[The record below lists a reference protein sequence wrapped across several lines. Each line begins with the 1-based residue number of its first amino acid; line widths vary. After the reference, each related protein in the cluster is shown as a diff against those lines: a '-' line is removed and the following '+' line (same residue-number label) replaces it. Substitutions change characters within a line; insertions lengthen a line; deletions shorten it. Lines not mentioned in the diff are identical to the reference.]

1 MKLVVVGGHSRN
13 IGKTAVAAAIIAGT
27 RELGWTA
34 LKLTQYGHNLCSQDG
49 RACDCAPENLDHP
62 FAITREESRDGRTDS
77 SRFLTAGAAEA
88 FWVRTPV
95 GRLAE
100 AMPAIRGLMEGKAYV
115 IAESNSL
122 LRFLRPDVYLVVLD
136 ADTADFKASA
146 RENLDRADAFVQVD
160 SSRGQGRWE
169 GVASSL
175 IERRPVFRVRR
186 GEYFTEEM
194 MEFVRG
200 RVGKGR

>member
-1 MKLVVVGGHSRN
+1 MRLVVVGGHSRN

-34 LKLTQYGHNLCSQDG
+34 LKVTQYGHNLCSEDG
-49 RACDCAPENLDHP
+49 RACECAPENPDHP
-62 FAITREESRDGRTDS
+62 FAINREESRDGRTDT

-136 ADTADFKASA
+136 GDTADFKASA
-146 RENLDRADAFVQVD
+146 RENLDRADAFVQVEG
-160 SSRGQGRWE
+160 RGSWE

-175 IERRPVFRVRR
+175 IDRRLVFGVCR
-186 GEYFTEEM
+186 GSYSTKEL
-194 MEFVRG
+194 MEFVRD
-200 RVGKGR
+200 RVRK

>member
-13 IGKTAVAAAIIAGT
+13 IGKTAVAAAIIAAT

-34 LKLTQYGHNLCSQDG
+34 LKVTQYGHNLCSQDG
-49 RACDCAPENLDHP
+49 QSCECAPENPDHP
-62 FAITREESRDGRTDS
+62 FAINREENRDGRTDT

-136 ADTADFKASA
+136 GDTTDFKASA
-146 RENLDRADAFVQVD
+146 RENLDRADAFVQVEG
-160 SSRGQGRWE
+160 RGSWE

-175 IERRPVFRVRR
+175 IDRRPVFGVCR
-186 GEYFTEEM
+186 GSYSTEEM
-194 MEFVRG
+194 VEFVRG
-200 RVGKGR
+200 RVQK